1 MHLLWPRE
9 EPCESLNL
17 SIKLGENSVMNQLT
31 AYLKPAIK
39 SILYPLY
46 ERRLFANLDFSQT
59 PHHVGVI
66 LDGNRRWSKA
76 NPAAD
81 GDTSTSRGHKAGA
94 EKIIDL
100 LDWCEESKVEVLTI
114 WLLSNQNLSR
124 PPAELEP
131 LLAIIADTVNDLASR
146 RRWEIRPV
154 GSMELL
160 PKELVEQLN
169 DVASKTKG
177 IKGVVI
183 NVAIGYG
190 GRSEIADAVKSI
202 ITSPANAEK
211 SAAEIANE
219 ISVEEIGRHLYTAG
233 RARTPS
239 SIFAKPIG
247 RILGELISF
256 GQSELIRN
264 AIAVLASEQV
274 GRIASEKN

>member
-1 MHLLWPRE
+1 M
-9 EPCESLNL
+9 
-17 SIKLGENSVMNQLT
+17 K
-31 AYLKPAIK
+31 AFLKPAIK
-39 SILYPLY
+39 SVLYPLY
-46 ERRLFANLDFSQT
+46 ERRLFANLDFTQT

-94 EKIIDL
+94 EKIIEL

-114 WLLSNQNLSR
+114 WLLSNQNLAR
-124 PPAELEP
+124 PPGELEP
-131 LLAIIADTVNDLASR
+131 LLEIIAETVNDLASR

-160 PKELVEQLN
+160 PANLVEQLN

-177 IKGVVI
+177 IKGVLI

-202 ITSPANAEK
+202 IKSPENVGK
-211 SAAEIANE
+211 SPAEIASA

-233 RARTPS
+233 LPDPDLVIRTSGEQRLGGFLLWQSAHSEFYFCEAYWPYFRRVDFLRALRAYS
-239 SIFAKPIG
+239 Q
-247 RILGELISF
+247 RNRRF
-256 GQSELIRN
+256 G
-264 AIAVLASEQV
+264 
-274 GRIASEKN
+274 K

>member
-1 MHLLWPRE
+1 M
-9 EPCESLNL
+9 
-17 SIKLGENSVMNQLT
+17 K

-46 ERRLFANLDFSQT
+46 ERRLFANLDFTQT
-59 PHHVGVI
+59 PRHVGVI

-131 LLAIIADTVNDLASR
+131 LLEIIAETVNDLASR

-160 PKELVEQLN
+160 PTNLVEQLN

-177 IKGVVI
+177 IKGVLI

-202 ITSPANAEK
+202 ITAPGNAGK
-211 SAAEIANE
+211 SAAEIASAIN
-219 ISVEEIGRHLYTAG
+219 VEEIGRHLYTAG
-233 RARTPS
+233 LPDPDLVIRTSGEQRLGGFLLWQSAHSEFYFCEAYWPDFRRVDFLRAIRAYS
-239 SIFAKPIG
+239 Q
-247 RILGELISF
+247 RNRRF
-256 GQSELIRN
+256 G
-264 AIAVLASEQV
+264 
-274 GRIASEKN
+274 K

>member
-1 MHLLWPRE
+1 MKDL
-9 EPCESLNL
+9 
-17 SIKLGENSVMNQLT
+17 
-31 AYLKPAIK
+31 LKPAIK
-39 SILYPLY
+39 SVLYPLY
-46 ERRLFANLDFSQT
+46 ERRLFANLDFTQT

-160 PKELVEQLN
+160 PKDLVDQLN

-177 IKGVVI
+177 IKGVLI

-202 ITSPANAEK
+202 ITAPANAGK
-211 SAAEIANE
+211 SAAQIASSIN
-219 ISVEEIGRHLYTAG
+219 VDEIGRHLYTAG
-233 RARTPS
+233 LPDPDLVIRTSGEQRLGGFLLWQSAHSEFYFCEAYWPDFRRVDFLRAIRAYS
-239 SIFAKPIG
+239 Q
-247 RILGELISF
+247 RNRRF
-256 GQSELIRN
+256 G
-264 AIAVLASEQV
+264 
-274 GRIASEKN
+274 K

>member
-1 MHLLWPRE
+1 MTLVKDL
-9 EPCESLNL
+9 
-17 SIKLGENSVMNQLT
+17 I
-31 AYLKPAIK
+31 KPAIK

-46 ERRLFANLDFSQT
+46 ERRLFANLDFTQT

-131 LLAIIADTVNDLASR
+131 LLAIIADTVNDLESR

-160 PKELVEQLN
+160 PKELVDQLN
-169 DVASKTKG
+169 DVAIKTKG
-177 IKGVVI
+177 IKGVLI

-202 ITSPANAEK
+202 ITSPENSGK
-211 SAAEIANE
+211 SAAEIANS
-219 ISVEEIGRHLYTAG
+219 INVDEIGRHLYTAG
-233 RARTPS
+233 LPDPDLVIRTSGEQRLGGFLLWQSAHSEFYFCEAYWPDFRRVDFLRAIRAYS
-239 SIFAKPIG
+239 Q
-247 RILGELISF
+247 RNRRF
-256 GQSELIRN
+256 G
-264 AIAVLASEQV
+264 
-274 GRIASEKN
+274 K

>member
-1 MHLLWPRE
+1 MKEL
-9 EPCESLNL
+9 
-17 SIKLGENSVMNQLT
+17 I
-31 AYLKPAIK
+31 KPAIK
-39 SILYPLY
+39 SVLYPLY
-46 ERRLFANLDFSQT
+46 ERRLFANLDFTQT
-59 PHHVGVI
+59 PRHVGVI

-160 PKELVEQLN
+160 PKDLVDQLN
-169 DVASKTKG
+169 DVASKTRG
-177 IKGVVI
+177 IKGVLI

-202 ITSPANAEK
+202 ITAPANAEK
-211 SAAEIANE
+211 SAAEIASS
-219 ISVEEIGRHLYTAG
+219 ISVDEIGRHLYTAG
-233 RARTPS
+233 LPDPDLVIRTSGEQRLGGFLLWQSAHSEFYFCEAYWPDFRRVDFLRAIRAYS
-239 SIFAKPIG
+239 Q
-247 RILGELISF
+247 RNRRF
-256 GQSELIRN
+256 G
-264 AIAVLASEQV
+264 
-274 GRIASEKN
+274 K

>member
-1 MHLLWPRE
+1 MKEL
-9 EPCESLNL
+9 
-17 SIKLGENSVMNQLT
+17 I
-31 AYLKPAIK
+31 KPAIK
-39 SILYPLY
+39 SVLYPLY
-46 ERRLFANLDFSQT
+46 ERRLFANLDFTQT
-59 PHHVGVI
+59 PRHVGVI

-160 PKELVEQLN
+160 PKDLVDQLN
-169 DVASKTKG
+169 DVASKTRG
-177 IKGVVI
+177 IKGVLI

-202 ITSPANAEK
+202 ITAPANAGK
-211 SAAEIANE
+211 SAAEIASS
-219 ISVEEIGRHLYTAG
+219 ISVDEIGRHLYTAG
-233 RARTPS
+233 LPDPDLVIRTSGEQRLGGFLLWQSAHSEFYFCEAYWPDFRRVDFLRALRAYS
-239 SIFAKPIG
+239 Q
-247 RILGELISF
+247 RNRRF
-256 GQSELIRN
+256 G
-264 AIAVLASEQV
+264 
-274 GRIASEKN
+274 K

>member
-1 MHLLWPRE
+1 M
-9 EPCESLNL
+9 
-17 SIKLGENSVMNQLT
+17 K

-46 ERRLFANLDFSQT
+46 ERRLFANLDFTQT
-59 PHHVGVI
+59 PRHVGVI

-131 LLAIIADTVNDLASR
+131 LLEIIAETVNDLASR

-160 PKELVEQLN
+160 PTNLVEQLN

-177 IKGVVI
+177 IKGVLI

-202 ITSPANAEK
+202 ITSPVSAGK
-211 SAAEIANE
+211 SAAGIASAIN
-219 ISVEEIGRHLYTAG
+219 VEEIGRHLYTAG
-233 RARTPS
+233 LPDPDLVIRTSGEQRLGGFLLWQSAHSEFYFCEAYWPDFRRVDFLRAIRAFS
-239 SIFAKPIG
+239 Q
-247 RILGELISF
+247 RNRRF
-256 GQSELIRN
+256 G
-264 AIAVLASEQV
+264 
-274 GRIASEKN
+274 K

>member
-1 MHLLWPRE
+1 M
-9 EPCESLNL
+9 
-17 SIKLGENSVMNQLT
+17 K
-31 AYLKPAIK
+31 AYIKPAIK
-39 SILYPLY
+39 AILYPLY
-46 ERRLFANLDFSQT
+46 ERRIFAKLDFTQT

-94 EKIIDL
+94 TIIIEL

-131 LLAIIADTVNDLASR
+131 LLKIIADTVNDLASR

-160 PKELVEQLN
+160 PKNLVDQLN

-190 GRSEIADAVKSI
+190 GRSEIADAVKSL
-202 ITSPANAEK
+202 ITSDSNIGK
-211 SAAEIANE
+211 SAAEIASS
-219 ISVEEIGRHLYTAG
+219 ISVEEISRHLYTAG
-233 RARTPS
+233 LPDPDLVIRTSGEQRLGGFLLWQSAHSEFYFCEAYWPDFRRVDFLRAIRAYS
-239 SIFAKPIG
+239 Q
-247 RILGELISF
+247 RNRRF
-256 GQSELIRN
+256 G
-264 AIAVLASEQV
+264 
-274 GRIASEKN
+274 K

>member
-1 MHLLWPRE
+1 M
-9 EPCESLNL
+9 
-17 SIKLGENSVMNQLT
+17 K

-46 ERRLFANLDFSQT
+46 ERRLFANLDFTQT
-59 PHHVGVI
+59 PRHVGVI

-114 WLLSNQNLSR
+114 WLLSNQNLFR

-131 LLAIIADTVNDLASR
+131 LLEIIAETVNDLASR

-160 PKELVEQLN
+160 PANLVEQLS

-177 IKGVVI
+177 IKGVLI

-202 ITSPANAEK
+202 ITSPANTGK
-211 SAAEIANE
+211 SAVEIASTIN
-219 ISVEEIGRHLYTAG
+219 VEEIGRHLYTAG
-233 RARTPS
+233 LPDPDLVIRTSGEQRLGGFLLWQSAHSEFYFCEAYWPDFRRVDFLRALRAYS
-239 SIFAKPIG
+239 Q
-247 RILGELISF
+247 RNRRF
-256 GQSELIRN
+256 G
-264 AIAVLASEQV
+264 
-274 GRIASEKN
+274 K

>member
-1 MHLLWPRE
+1 M
-9 EPCESLNL
+9 
-17 SIKLGENSVMNQLT
+17 K

-46 ERRLFANLDFSQT
+46 ERRLFANLDFTQT
-59 PHHVGVI
+59 PRHVGVI

-131 LLAIIADTVNDLASR
+131 LLEIIAETVNDLASR

-160 PKELVEQLN
+160 PANLVEQLS

-177 IKGVVI
+177 IKGVLI

-202 ITSPANAEK
+202 ITSPANTGK
-211 SAAEIANE
+211 SAVEIASTIN
-219 ISVEEIGRHLYTAG
+219 VEEIGRHLYTAG
-233 RARTPS
+233 LPDPDLVIRTSGEQRLGGFLLWQSAHSEFYFCEAYWPDFRRVDFLRALRAYS
-239 SIFAKPIG
+239 Q
-247 RILGELISF
+247 RNRRF
-256 GQSELIRN
+256 G
-264 AIAVLASEQV
+264 
-274 GRIASEKN
+274 K

>member
-1 MHLLWPRE
+1 MKEL
-9 EPCESLNL
+9 
-17 SIKLGENSVMNQLT
+17 I
-31 AYLKPAIK
+31 KPAIK
-39 SILYPLY
+39 SVLYPLY
-46 ERRLFANLDFSQT
+46 ERRLFANLDFTQT
-59 PHHVGVI
+59 PRHVGVI

-160 PKELVEQLN
+160 PKDLVDQLN

-177 IKGVVI
+177 IKGVLI

-202 ITSPANAEK
+202 ITAPANAEK
-211 SAAEIANE
+211 SAAEIASS
-219 ISVEEIGRHLYTAG
+219 ISVDEIGRHLYTAG
-233 RARTPS
+233 LPDPDLVIRTSGEQRLGGFLLWQSAHSEFYFCEAYWPDFRRVDFLRAIRAYS
-239 SIFAKPIG
+239 Q
-247 RILGELISF
+247 RNRRF
-256 GQSELIRN
+256 G
-264 AIAVLASEQV
+264 
-274 GRIASEKN
+274 K

>member
-1 MHLLWPRE
+1 
-9 EPCESLNL
+9 
-17 SIKLGENSVMNQLT
+17 MNQLT

-233 RARTPS
+233 LPDPDLVIRTSGEQRLGGFLLWQTAHSEFYFCEAYWPDFRRVDFLRAIRAYS
-239 SIFAKPIG
+239 Q
-247 RILGELISF
+247 RNRRF
-256 GQSELIRN
+256 G
-264 AIAVLASEQV
+264 
-274 GRIASEKN
+274 K

>member
-1 MHLLWPRE
+1 MTLVKDL
-9 EPCESLNL
+9 
-17 SIKLGENSVMNQLT
+17 I
-31 AYLKPAIK
+31 KPAIK

-46 ERRLFANLDFSQT
+46 ERRLFANLDFTQT

-160 PKELVEQLN
+160 PKELVDQLN
-169 DVASKTKG
+169 DVAIKTKG
-177 IKGVVI
+177 IKGVLI

-202 ITSPANAEK
+202 ITSPENSGK
-211 SAAEIANE
+211 SATEIANS
-219 ISVEEIGRHLYTAG
+219 INVDEIGRHLYTAG
-233 RARTPS
+233 LPDPDLVIRTSGEQRLGGFLLWQSAHSEFYFCEAYWPDFRRVDFLRAIRAYS
-239 SIFAKPIG
+239 Q
-247 RILGELISF
+247 RNRRF
-256 GQSELIRN
+256 G
-264 AIAVLASEQV
+264 
-274 GRIASEKN
+274 K

>member
-1 MHLLWPRE
+1 MLEL
-9 EPCESLNL
+9 
-17 SIKLGENSVMNQLT
+17 
-31 AYLKPAIK
+31 LKPAIK
-39 SILYPLY
+39 SVLYPLY
-46 ERRLFANLDFSQT
+46 ERRLFANLDFTQT

-160 PKELVEQLN
+160 PKELVDQLN

-177 IKGVVI
+177 IKGVLI

-202 ITSPANAEK
+202 ITAPANADK
-211 SAAEIANE
+211 SAVEIASS
-219 ISVEEIGRHLYTAG
+219 ISVDEIGRNAQSDDAQETQPGEPDLNRPAGGDEPDRPPRNTA
-233 RARTPS
+233 
-239 SIFAKPIG
+239 
-247 RILGELISF
+247 
-256 GQSELIRN
+256 
-264 AIAVLASEQV
+264 
-274 GRIASEKN
+274 

>member
-1 MHLLWPRE
+1 MKDL
-9 EPCESLNL
+9 
-17 SIKLGENSVMNQLT
+17 
-31 AYLKPAIK
+31 LKPAIK
-39 SILYPLY
+39 SVLYPLY
-46 ERRLFANLDFSQT
+46 ERRLFANLDFTQT

-160 PKELVEQLN
+160 PKDLVDQLN

-177 IKGVVI
+177 IKGVLI

-202 ITSPANAEK
+202 INAPANVDK
-211 SAAEIANE
+211 SAAEIASS
-219 ISVEEIGRHLYTAG
+219 ISVDEIGRHLYTAG
-233 RARTPS
+233 LPDPDLVIRTSGEQRLGGFLLWQSAHSEFYFCEAYWPDFRRVDFLRAIRAYS
-239 SIFAKPIG
+239 Q
-247 RILGELISF
+247 RNRRF
-256 GQSELIRN
+256 G
-264 AIAVLASEQV
+264 
-274 GRIASEKN
+274 K

>member
-1 MHLLWPRE
+1 MTLAKDL
-9 EPCESLNL
+9 
-17 SIKLGENSVMNQLT
+17 I
-31 AYLKPAIK
+31 KPAIK

-46 ERRLFANLDFSQT
+46 ERRLFANLDFTQT

-160 PKELVEQLN
+160 PKELVDQLN
-169 DVASKTKG
+169 DVAIKTKG
-177 IKGVVI
+177 IKGVLI

-202 ITSPANAEK
+202 ITSPENSGK
-211 SAAEIANE
+211 SATEIANS
-219 ISVEEIGRHLYTAG
+219 INVDEIGRHLYTAG
-233 RARTPS
+233 LPDPDLVIRTSGEQRLGGFLLWQSAHSEFYFCEAYWPDFRRVDFLRAIRAYS
-239 SIFAKPIG
+239 Q
-247 RILGELISF
+247 RNRRF
-256 GQSELIRN
+256 G
-264 AIAVLASEQV
+264 
-274 GRIASEKN
+274 K